1 MGLGTSRSH
10 SGNCDSQYYLK
21 IINYIGEQLRRS
33 DIFVA
38 ASAAEEKNAVG
49 VGFCLTIIIRIPLHR
64 SFIHFF
70 SPAAT
75 KMTPDG

>member
-49 VGFCLTIIIRIPLHR
+49 VAFSSAKCALKETALLLEELFGII
-64 SFIHFF
+64 
-70 SPAAT
+70 A
-75 KMTPDG
+75 